1 MAANVRKIKLS
12 TFNDNLRHAEQYV
25 LKNPKEAKYLK
36 DFLFRINRYVKKL
49 KANNPNLTAEE
60 LKMIFKSD
68 LEEISHT
75 AFQSAQISKYYMKY
89 ACFDI
94 FSKHPEQLDNFLN
107 YLDSQNLTYE
117 QIKPITRSTLRLSKL
132 YYASLLKKEFE
143 NQTEYSDIHDFVTAK
158 RNEVAP
164 KVNEVLSTSIDNIV
178 HLLDKYSFLSNYLEM
193 NYKKLTSLGFPEFS
207 SCLVSNDKNST
218 GKYDSSKL
226 LSLLSKQNL
235 KDNYSPEDLLTL
247 FSFWT
252 NRFNKELDSYLQAAF
267 VIKDFDLYDDYVS
280 GNFKSPNLDVLQRSL
295 VKINVFYDPVRFYLE
310 MKKGEQL
317 AENGEVEFDTDCLS
331 YDFDSEPLVNYLKG
345 EYGKEYLSYFS
356 QNLPESNN
364 NLAQDAKTYFE
375 LYNPIF
381 ATYSLKDSS
390 IIYLLMSLTEAQKY
404 RNAGIIKSTLR
415 DKFIGI
421 GIDNGMTDTF
431 LVHINKNV
439 LSDFVTEYL
448 ENEEYKFP
456 LYYGDYDFTRKTYST
471 PIMAPLS
478 EEQLK
483 LLSDDSAIH
492 SRYYRHMQ
500 DVARYRDL
508 LVPKDYVT
516 INKYNYSYS
525 AYKRE
530 HDDTDYRIR

>member
-1 MAANVRKIKLS
+1 MASNVKKIRLS

-49 KANNPNLTAEE
+49 KASNPNLTTEE
-60 LKMIFKSD
+60 LKMIFERD
-68 LEEISHT
+68 LTDISMT
-75 AFQSAQISKYYMKY
+75 AFQSAKISKYYMKY

-94 FSKHPEQLDNFLN
+94 FSKHPEQLDSFLN
-107 YLDSQNLTYE
+107 YLDSQNLSYE

-132 YYASLLKKEFE
+132 YYASLLKRDFE
-143 NQTEYSDIHDFVTAK
+143 NQNEYSNIHDFVTAK
-158 RNEVAP
+158 RNEIAP
-164 KVNEVLSTSIDNIV
+164 EVNDVLATSIDNIV

-193 NYKKLTSLGFPEFS
+193 NSKKLTSLGFPEFS
-207 SCLVSNDKNST
+207 SCLISNNSNPT

-226 LSLLSKQNL
+226 LFLLSKDNL
-235 KDNYSPEDLLTL
+235 KENYSPEDLLTL

-267 VIKDFDLYDDYVS
+267 VIKDFDLYDS
-280 GNFKSPNLDVLQRSL
+280 FITGNFRSPSIDVLQRSL
-295 VKINVFYDPVRFYLE
+295 VKINIFYDPVRFYLE

-331 YDFDSEPLVNYLKG
+331 YDFDSEPLVTYLKG
-345 EYGKEYLSYFS
+345 EYGKDYLTYFN
-356 QNLPESNN
+356 QNLPESKND
-364 NLAQDAKTYFE
+364 LEQDAKTYFA

-448 ENEEYKFP
+448 GNEEYKFP
-456 LYYGDYDFTRKTYST
+456 LYYGDYDFTRRTYST

-478 EEQLK
+478 EEQLS
-483 LLSDDSAIH
+483 LLSDDGSTR
-492 SRYYRHMQ
+492 SRYFRHMQ
-500 DVARYRDL
+500 NVARYKEL
-508 LVPKDYVT
+508 SVPKDYVT
-516 INKYNYSYS
+516 INKHNYSYL

-530 HDDTDYRIR
+530 HNDTDLGSR